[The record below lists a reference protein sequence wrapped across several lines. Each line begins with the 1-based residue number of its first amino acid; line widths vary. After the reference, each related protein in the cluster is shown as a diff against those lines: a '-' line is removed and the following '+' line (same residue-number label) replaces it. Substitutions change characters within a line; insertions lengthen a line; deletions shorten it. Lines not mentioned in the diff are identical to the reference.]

1 MNNRFSMVE
10 ATLVR
15 RVLGYEPHRLSL
27 LSEQLQLLT
36 SFFRVAVEMAKGLP
50 LSDFV
55 ADCRSI

>member
-1 MNNRFSMVE
+1 MNNRLSVLE

-36 SFFRVAVEMAKGLP
+36 SFSRVAVEMANKLP
-50 LSDFV
+50 PSGVV
-55 ADCRSI
+55 ADFRTI